1 MSSSQPTVSVLLP
14 VFNAEAFVDEAI
26 RSILAQTFTDFE
38 LLALDDGS
46 SDGSHEV
53 LKRLARA
60 DDRVVVISRPNTG
73 IVGALNEMAARARGT
88 HLARMDADDIALP
101 GRFETQLKFLAECP
115 RCVCVGG

>member
-46 SDGSHEV
+46 SDGSH
-53 LKRLARA
+53 
-60 DDRVVVISRPNTG
+60 
-73 IVGALNEMAARARGT
+73 
-88 HLARMDADDIALP
+88 
-101 GRFETQLKFLAECP
+101 
-115 RCVCVGG
+115 